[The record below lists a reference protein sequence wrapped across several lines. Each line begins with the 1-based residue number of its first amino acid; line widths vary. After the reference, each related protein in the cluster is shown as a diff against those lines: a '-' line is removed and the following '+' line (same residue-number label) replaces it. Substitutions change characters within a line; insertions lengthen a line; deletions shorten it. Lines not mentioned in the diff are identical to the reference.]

1 VIIVNKYTL
10 IALIIAAGVACFL
23 FTDKIMEI
31 IAGALLLGG
40 GSAVADAKK
49 KGQEASQEAE
59 IYDDMGVV
67 IREDVMEA
75 IDEINA
81 EHNEI
86 INIAEDITD
95 PKNKPKPGSTRRKFT
110 SS

>member
-1 VIIVNKYTL
+1 MNKYTL

-40 GSAVADAKK
+40 GSAVANAKK

-86 INIAEDITD
+86 INIAEDITPVPD
-95 PKNKPKPGSTRRKFT
+95 DKNPNTTRRTIRSK
-110 SS
+110 